1 MIWTTSISQDV
12 QKFNHLLIKWGKN
25 IPLIVLFGFR
35 LENVLIKKKNVLKPN
50 LHNIKKYTFRS

>member
-1 MIWTTSISQDV
+1 MIWTTFISQDV
-12 QKFNHLLIKWGKN
+12 QKFNHLLIKWRKN

-35 LENVLIKKKNVLKPN
+35 LENVLKSN